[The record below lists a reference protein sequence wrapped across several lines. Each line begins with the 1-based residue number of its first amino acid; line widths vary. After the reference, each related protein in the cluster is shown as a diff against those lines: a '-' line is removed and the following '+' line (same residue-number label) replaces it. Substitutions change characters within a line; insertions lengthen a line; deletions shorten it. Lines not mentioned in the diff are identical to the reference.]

1 MAPKLAHRKARFRE
15 LVAVVNANADEL
27 GERLRSRGCGQ
38 EATLKQRLQNILRR
52 GYNAHMGFFSMHGRY
67 NAHMGL
73 NTDKK
78 WFREA
83 FKQHVQY
90 AVNAVVVS
98 DQDRTSMS
106 AAPDL
111 SDGTDSVE
119 NRSNSVEHSEQAG
132 GSGSSSNG
140 YIDLGPSPSIWS
152 GPRLGVFNAP
162 WLD

>member
-1 MAPKLAHRKARFRE
+1 MVVSMASLQTMNKHWYLEVDGDVCARCWFAMRTEHANRCTCPSPLPLAWQTR
-15 LVAVVNANADEL
+15 
-27 GERLRSRGCGQ
+27 
-38 EATLKQRLQNILRR
+38 
-52 GYNAHMGFFSMHGRY
+52 YNAHMGFFSMHGRY